1 MLIGRSLVA
10 ALLLLAAPATS
21 LAQDAA
27 DRSWNS
33 GDMSAAETLYVAR
46 LARDSSDDRALHRL
60 ALIRAWDD
68 RYDES
73 FALFDR
79 LLAIS
84 PENQEAAVD
93 RARVL
98 AWRGQLPAALE
109 ALDVI
114 LAEDPSYAPAL
125 KARAQFLSWV
135 GQTDDAL
142 ATYDRLLADL
152 PEDRALRRDQARVLT
167 WASRYQEATAV
178 YDTLLATDPND
189 RDALLG
195 LAQLLGW
202 SGQLDSADLVYRRML
217 EQRPDDAEA
226 LKGQAR
232 VSAWQGQ
239 LVIAERQWRAVIAR
253 HPDDA
258 LGYVGLAQTLRWGG
272 RTAAAVSALEDAA
285 RLAPTDREV
294 LQQLEWVR
302 SMMRPRVRSGLTSE
316 SDSDKNAITTLTL
329 GGGWRPTP
337 NVEVSGEVYG
347 RTASLDGVFPRHSY
361 SGTAFGLY
369 EVEPG
374 WLLRGGLG
382 LVGSDG
388 TGSNVFVRALAS
400 VRTPDRY
407 RGGGTFA
414 YARQPLDFTA
424 ELIERGIWTQDV
436 AVSGWYAAGGQIRL
450 NGSASITWFRGGGSE
465 SNRRLAGR
473 IAAER
478 RMAPSWT
485 LGAIFRVFGFEK
497 DLQEGYF
504 DPDRYWLGEMVIGWR
519 PTAGA
524 WSFDLILAPGLQ
536 QVGTNTSLTGA
547 GRAAAQV
554 SYTIAPGRDVG
565 AFIRFSSAG
574 MDGFSTASADYR
586 SLVIGLSGS
595 WLF

>member
-1 MLIGRSLVA
+1 MLIRRSLVA

-21 LAQDAA
+21 LAQNAA
-27 DRSWNS
+27 DLSWNR
-33 GDMSAAETLYVAR
+33 GDIPAAETLYVAR

-73 FALFDR
+73 LALFDQ
-79 LLAIS
+79 LLDIS
-84 PENQEAAVD
+84 PTNREAAVD

-98 AWRGQLPAALE
+98 AWRGELPAALE

-125 KARAQFLSWV
+125 KARAQFLSWA
-135 GQTDDAL
+135 GQTEDAL

-152 PEDRALRRDQARVLT
+152 PKDRTLRRDQARVLT

-178 YDTLLATDPND
+178 YDSLLATDPND

-195 LAQLLGW
+195 LAQLLAW
-202 SGQLDSADLVYRRML
+202 SGQLDSADLVYRRL
-217 EQRPDDAEA
+217 LGQRPDDAEA

-239 LVIAERQWRAVIAR
+239 LEIAERQWRAVIAR

-258 LGYVGLAQTLRWGG
+258 LGYVGLAQTLRWSG

-302 SMMRPRVRSGLTSE
+302 LMMQPRVRSGLTSE
-316 SDSDKNAITTLTL
+316 SDSDKNDITTLTV

-337 NVEVSGEVYG
+337 NLEVSGEAYG
-347 RTASLDGVFPRHSY
+347 RTASLDGAFRRHSY
-361 SGTAFGLY
+361 SATAFGLY

-382 LVGSDG
+382 LVGSDAPG
-388 TGSNVFVRALAS
+388 ANVFVRALAS
-400 VRTPDRY
+400 VRTPGRY
-407 RGGGTFA
+407 RGGGTFS

-424 ELIERGIWTQDV
+424 QLIERGVWTQDV
-436 AVSGWYAAGGQIRL
+436 AVAGWYAAGGQIRL
-450 NGSASITWFRGGGSE
+450 NGSASITWFQGSE

-478 RMAPSWT
+478 RMAPSWR
-485 LGAIFRVFGFEK
+485 LGATFRLFGFEK

-504 DPDRYWLGEMVIGWR
+504 DPDRYWLGEVVVGWR
-519 PTAGA
+519 PTVGA
-524 WSFDLILAPGLQ
+524 WSFDLVLAPGLQ
-536 QVGTNTSLTGA
+536 QVGTSGSVQGA

-554 SYTIAPGRDVG
+554 SYAIAPGRDVG

-574 MDGFSTASADYR
+574 MDGFSTANADYR
-586 SLVIGLSGS
+586 SLAIGLSGS